1 MNNKIMNSNKR
12 FKNEHEAEESHLK
25 KKVKRLHKMQEYVHE
40 REKMLCTISVAIS
53 GSLLN
58 NITELE
64 LKTRLVGKIA
74 RHMVIN
80 RVDEIIIFD
89 DNLHDNNFKSS
100 TKKSIDTVSTVSHSC
115 LQMGRILQYLECP
128 QYLRKI
134 FFPLH
139 EDLKY
144 AGMLAPL
151 NIAHHLRI
159 NDVFTFR

>member
-1 MNNKIMNSNKR
+1 MDNKITNIDKT
-12 FKNEHEAEESHLK
+12 FKNEHEVEESHLR
-25 KKVKRLHKMQEYVHE
+25 KKVKKLHETQKHVQEKE
-40 REKMLCTISVAIS
+40 RTLCTISVAIS
-53 GSLLN
+53 GSILN
-58 NITELE
+58 NMTELE

-80 RVDEIIIFD
+80 RADEIIIFD
-89 DNLHDNNFKSS
+89 DNLHPEGLKSS
-100 TKKSIDTVSTVSHSC
+100 TTKNIDPIKKVRYC
-115 LQMGRILQYLECP
+115 CFEMGRILQYLECP
-128 QYLRKI
+128 QYLRKQ